1 LTNCK
6 VTNEH
11 LCFYWIDK
19 ELVTCSKSDYPYFS
33 SNDLHLL
40 YLNGLGLYNKRKN
53 CDFAL
58 LDEEHWSG
66 MKVGI
71 DGYPVEF
78 NRGLYCIAGGDDS
91 QFRATSIEFHG
102 I

>member
-1 LTNCK
+1 
-6 VTNEH
+6 
-11 LCFYWIDK
+11 
-19 ELVTCSKSDYPYFS
+19 
-33 SNDLHLL
+33 
-40 YLNGLGLYNKRKN
+40 
-53 CDFAL
+53 